1 MQKFMSKLLNF
12 LNKIY
17 KYLIISMVLAVPI
30 FPKFPFIRLPHTY
43 VSIRLE
49 DFLIAL
55 IAFITFIKLIP
66 KFKELFKNDI
76 QRKILIYLGI
86 GLVSLLSGI
95 FLTKTVTLSVGIL
108 HWARRIEYFVP
119 FFAALI
125 LMKEDPNNILSFILK
140 IIMLIYVI
148 ITIYGLGQMY
158 LHWPIIITQNM
169 EYSKGIALRWIPG
182 SHINSTFAG
191 HYDLATFLVFLT
203 PILINLLILLKDKWA
218 KFILVFCLG
227 GAYWLFNVAI
237 SRISIFSFMFATAIS
252 LIIIKKWKLVPY
264 FIILSLIIFGTSAD
278 LRGRF
283 QRIIEVINIKVQKMV
298 VLPTT
303 RIVYAEDTTS
313 LVELTTP
320 SPTPEPI
327 VEDRSSSIR
336 FVVEWPRALRALFK
350 NPLLG
355 TGYSSITLAT
365 DNDYLRALGET
376 GILGFTSFVLILGS
390 IIMLVYKAIVSINS
404 YSLVEKAFVA
414 GYSGGFLGILINA
427 FFIDIF
433 EASKFA
439 IFFWF
444 ITGIFVYIVL
454 NHKYEQN
461 N

>member
-1 MQKFMSKLLNF
+1 
-12 LNKIY
+12 
-17 KYLIISMVLAVPI
+17 
-30 FPKFPFIRLPHTY
+30 
-43 VSIRLE
+43 
-49 DFLIAL
+49 
-55 IAFITFIKLIP
+55 
-66 KFKELFKNDI
+66 
-76 QRKILIYLGI
+76 
-86 GLVSLLSGI
+86 
-95 FLTKTVTLSVGIL
+95 
-108 HWARRIEYFVP
+108 
-119 FFAALI
+119 
-125 LMKEDPNNILSFILK
+125 
-140 IIMLIYVI
+140 
-148 ITIYGLGQMY
+148 MY

-203 PILINLLILLKDKWA
+203 PILIKLLILLKDKWA

-298 VLPTT
+298 VLLPTT
-303 RIVYAEDTTS
+303 KIVYAEDATS

-327 VEDRSSSIR
+327 IEDRSSSIR